1 MSERNISE
9 LCHWADQQAER
20 IIKQKGELDL
30 YTCASGITPSG
41 TVHIGNFREIITV
54 DLIVRALRD
63 RGKNVRFI
71 YSWDDYDVFRKVP
84 GNMPKPEV
92 LEKYLRYPITMVP
105 DTFERDENYARHH
118 EKDIENQLPRVG
130 IHPEFLYQ
138 ASRYRAN
145 RYAEGM
151 KTAMRH
157 RDVIKDCLNTYRDDE
172 HKMKPEDVYWPVAA
186 FCCNCNKDT
195 TEILDYDGEYGITYK
210 CTSCGHVE
218 KGDLRTSKEFKL
230 GWRVDWPMRWNE
242 EKVVFEPGGKD
253 HISPGGS
260 YDTAKLVSKR
270 LYNWDAPVTMKY
282 DFVKLKGVPGKM
294 SSSKGK
300 VISLIDALE
309 VYQPEVL
316 RYIFAQNKVDHEFSI
331 SFDLD
336 VVTVYEAYDR
346 TERIAWG
353 KELPKE
359 KDEKKR
365 ESIINHEKRIYEL
378 SQVEPGFPKAEP
390 YQIGFRLLTTLLQTY
405 SGDID
410 AVIKSLGD
418 VKPEQEEVLRR
429 RCVCAWYWINES
441 APDCAPDFCFKIR
454 DDGTTAKLP
463 HALADAVKKVHD
475 EVLPKISSFQTDR
488 DCQEAIYAVA
498 TSLGIDAKQLF
509 TALYEVII
517 GKDQGP
523 RLGSFMRIIEAGKL
537 ERLLAS
543 VEGVDES
550 KLQKKTTEKKLT
562 PEQID
567 KLPPAERFSRRVILK
582 VSKIEKV
589 EQHPG
594 GAFLYILTLNTGDS
608 EPRQIVS
615 SIVPFYKAEELL
627 GKNIVLVY
635 NLKPANFRGV
645 RSNGMLLAASDPA
658 VTDKET
664 CEVIFAPQFEV
675 GTILEPEGFSAPEEE
690 LCFVKADKF
699 AEMGLHTKSGFVEID
714 GKKIGANGKFLTV
727 EVYKDGKVK

>member
-118 EKDIENQLPRVG
+118 EKDIETQLPRVG

-294 SSSKGK
+294 SSSRGK
-300 VISLIDALE
+300 VISLVDALE

-316 RYIFAQNKVDHEFSI
+316 RYIFAGTRPNTEFAI

-336 VVTVYEAYDR
+336 VNKVYEDYDK
-346 TERIAWG
+346 TERIVWG
-353 KELPKE
+353 VDKAKSEEILAK
-359 KDEKKR
+359 
-365 ESIINHEKRIYEL
+365 EKRIYVL
-378 SQVEPGFPKAEP
+378 SQIDNKMPSVMP
-390 YQIGFRLLTTLLQTY
+390 YQIGFRMMTTLLQTY

-418 VKPEQEEVLRR
+418 VKPEQEPALRR
-429 RCVCAWYWINES
+429 RAKCAWYWIWE
-441 APDCAPDFCFKIR
+441 CAPTCAEDFCFALR
-454 DDGTTAKLP
+454 EDGSKADLSGEL
-463 HALADAVKKVHD
+463 LAAVKRVRD
-475 EVLPKISSFQTDR
+475 EVVPRVGTFAVDKE
-488 DCQEAIYAVA
+488 CQQAMYDIA
-498 TSLGIDAKQLF
+498 TELGLDAKALF
-509 TALYEVII
+509 TALYQALI

-523 RLGSFMRIIEAGKL
+523 RLASFMKIIGK
-537 ERLLAS
+537 E
-543 VEGVDES
+543 
-550 KLQKKTTEKKLT
+550 KLQK
-562 PEQID
+562 
-567 KLPPAERFSRRVILK
+567 IL
-582 VSKIEKV
+582 S
-589 EQHPG
+589 
-594 GAFLYILTLNTGDS
+594 
-608 EPRQIVS
+608 
-615 SIVPFYKAEELL
+615 
-627 GKNIVLVY
+627 VY
-635 NLKPANFRGV
+635 
-645 RSNGMLLAASDPA
+645 
-658 VTDKET
+658 
-664 CEVIFAPQFEV
+664 
-675 GTILEPEGFSAPEEE
+675 
-690 LCFVKADKF
+690 
-699 AEMGLHTKSGFVEID
+699 
-714 GKKIGANGKFLTV
+714 
-727 EVYKDGKVK
+727 

>member
-1 MSERNISE
+1 MARNPEE

-20 IIKQKGELDL
+20 IIKQKGDLDL

-92 LEKYLRYPITMVP
+92 LQNYLRYPITMVP

-118 EKDIENQLPRVG
+118 EKDIEMQLPRVG

-151 KTAMRH
+151 KTAMQK
-157 RDVIKDCLNTYRDDE
+157 RDVIKECLNTYRDDE
-172 HKMKPEDVYWPVAA
+172 HKMKAEDVYWPVAA
-186 FCCNCNKDT
+186 FCCKCNKDE
-195 TEILDYDGEYGITYK
+195 TEILEYDGEYGITYK
-210 CTSCGHVE
+210 CNACGHVE

-242 EKVVFEPGGKD
+242 EKVCFEPGGKD

-270 LYNWDAPVTMKY
+270 LYGWDAPVTMKY

-300 VISLIDALE
+300 VISLVDALE

-353 KELPKE
+353 IEEPKE
-359 KDEKKR
+359 KDPAKKA
-365 ESIINHEKRIYEL
+365 SIIAHEKRIYEL
-378 SQVEPGFPKAEP
+378 SQIENGMPAVKP
-390 YQIGFRLLTTLLQTY
+390 YQVPFRLLTTLLQTY

-418 VKPEQEEVLRR
+418 VKPEQEECLRR

-454 DDGTTAKLP
+454 TDGSKAEDITGDMLTA
-463 HALADAVKKVHD
+463 VQRVRD
-475 EVLPKISSFQTDR
+475 EVVPRVGSFETDKE
-488 DCQEAIYAVA
+488 CQQAMYDIATDLGLEAKA
-498 TSLGIDAKQLF
+498 LF
-509 TALYEVII
+509 TALYHALIN
-517 GKDQGP
+517 KDQGP
-523 RLGSFMRIIEAGKL
+523 RLASFMKIIGK
-537 ERLLAS
+537 EKLA
-543 VEGVDES
+543 E
-550 KLQKKTTEKKLT
+550 
-562 PEQID
+562 
-567 KLPPAERFSRRVILK
+567 ILK
-582 VSKIEKV
+582 V
-589 EQHPG
+589 
-594 GAFLYILTLNTGDS
+594 Y
-608 EPRQIVS
+608 
-615 SIVPFYKAEELL
+615 
-627 GKNIVLVY
+627 
-635 NLKPANFRGV
+635 
-645 RSNGMLLAASDPA
+645 
-658 VTDKET
+658 
-664 CEVIFAPQFEV
+664 
-675 GTILEPEGFSAPEEE
+675 
-690 LCFVKADKF
+690 
-699 AEMGLHTKSGFVEID
+699 
-714 GKKIGANGKFLTV
+714 
-727 EVYKDGKVK
+727 